1 MQNSST
7 TPTGNNSVSP
17 YLVVRDARALLEF
30 VKKAFDAREKEALST
45 PDGTMMHCEVVI
57 GDSVIMIGTA
67 PPDMEPT
74 NSMIHIYTE
83 DCDAMYK
90 HAILAGAV
98 SVQEPRDQFYG
109 DRNSGVAD
117 QFGNYWWIATHIEDV
132 SSEEIADR
140 MAAMQQEQEKSGTDA

>member
-1 MQNSST
+1 MQNIST

-17 YLVVRDARALLEF
+17 YLIVRDAKAMLEF
-30 VKKAFDAREKEALST
+30 VRKAFGAREKEALST

-83 DCDAMYK
+83 DCDAMYER
-90 HAILAGAV
+90 AILAGAV
-98 SVQEPRDQFYG
+98 SVQAPKDQFYG
-109 DRNSGVAD
+109 DRNGGVAD
-117 QFGNYWWIATHIEDV
+117 QFGNYWWIATHVEDL
-132 SSEEIADR
+132 SNEEIMRR
-140 MAAMQQEQEKSGTDA
+140 MAAMHAEKEGSRTEP